1 MKLHKA
7 GGAISALL
15 EKYIDTA
22 SDKVVN
28 IEQTLIVRIGKNE
41 QNERVLIRRHP
52 EIWTGSGCLA
62 STHQAPGEQRVSVL
76 PQYTASYA

>member
-1 MKLHKA
+1 VPGVGVLLPLEDSLRQTICTSVKLHKA

-41 QNERVLIRRHP
+41 QVKMSE
-52 EIWTGSGCLA
+52 C
-62 STHQAPGEQRVSVL
+62 
-76 PQYTASYA
+76 